1 MDRANAW
8 LARVNAWLLVGISSL
23 AVGLLLWRRGS
34 FPSSTTREV
43 LERPSG
49 NGADKKL
56 PAQTEVR
63 KPTLQSPAG
72 LTAETLIAWIN
83 TLTKTDTFAIPT
95 LLDWVE
101 QLATEEKHVE
111 HLARCLTALQQLIAP
126 GHELAARA
134 VEAGVKA
141 SRLELDR
148 SLELLIVILKGS
160 RRHSG
165 PPVTVEVVDLAMRTS
180 QGALDGVVSR
190 TAYQRCCRLLH
201 FIAQGTLG
209 KDLLIASGG
218 HDMILELMR
227 QFEDD
232 PGVMLEGCSCL
243 LCLVPNS
250 SLDAE
255 KAAELMIRCLQKFPA
270 NGEVQWRAL
279 ATLHGLRGW
288 EAFRSAEVAR
298 LAMAA
303 FEQHP
308 RFDVVVEW
316 VAKVLCRLAPR
327 DLKTAESKWL
337 KRFKDAPHNL
347 RKSNKQAELS
357 VAELFRKMG
366 S

>member
-1 MDRANAW
+1 MDRAN
-8 LARVNAWLLVGISSL
+8 VWLLVGISSL

-34 FPSSTTREV
+34 SRSCTTREV
-43 LERPSG
+43 PARPSE

-56 PAQTEVR
+56 PAHAVVR
-63 KPTLQSPAG
+63 KPTLQSSTG
-72 LTAETLIAWIN
+72 LTAEALIAWID

-111 HLARCLTALQQLIAP
+111 HLARCLTVLQQLIAP

-141 SRLELDR
+141 SHLELDR

-165 PPVTVEVVDLAMRTS
+165 PPATVGVVDLAMRTS

-201 FIAQGTLG
+201 FIAQGTLS
-209 KDLLIASGG
+209 KDLLIAAGG

-227 QFEDD
+227 VFEDD

-255 KAAELMIRCLQKFPA
+255 KAAELMIRCLQKFPT

-279 ATLHGLRGW
+279 VTLHGLRGW

-308 RFDVVVEW
+308 RSFDVVVEW

-327 DLKTAESKWL
+327 ALKTAESKWL

-357 VAELFRKMG
+357 VTELFRKIG

>member
-1 MDRANAW
+1 M
-8 LARVNAWLLVGISSL
+8 
-23 AVGLLLWRRGS
+23 
-34 FPSSTTREV
+34 
-43 LERPSG
+43 
-49 NGADKKL
+49 
-56 PAQTEVR
+56 
-63 KPTLQSPAG
+63 
-72 LTAETLIAWIN
+72 
-83 TLTKTDTFAIPT
+83 
-95 LLDWVE
+95 
-101 QLATEEKHVE
+101 
-111 HLARCLTALQQLIAP
+111 
-126 GHELAARA
+126 
-134 VEAGVKA
+134 
-141 SRLELDR
+141 
-148 SLELLIVILKGS
+148 ILKGS

-316 VAKVLCRLAPR
+316 VAKVLAVWHLAISRLQNP
-327 DLKTAESKWL
+327 
-337 KRFKDAPHNL
+337 N
-347 RKSNKQAELS
+347 
-357 VAELFRKMG
+357 G
-366 S
+366 